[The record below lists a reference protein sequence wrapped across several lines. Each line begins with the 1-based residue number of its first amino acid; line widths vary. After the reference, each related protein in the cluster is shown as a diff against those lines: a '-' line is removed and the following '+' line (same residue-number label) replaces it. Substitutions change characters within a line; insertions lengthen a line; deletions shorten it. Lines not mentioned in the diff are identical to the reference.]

1 MKIIPSI
8 QFVKDLKQLSKKY
21 TSLTNDIRDLQAQ
34 LLINPTMGESLG
46 KSRYKVRLNI
56 KSKKQGKS
64 GGGRVI
70 TYVEIQDDEMYLLTM
85 YDKAEMENVND
96 AFLDDLVK
104 KLER

>member
-1 MKIIPSI
+1 MR
-8 QFVKDLKQLSKKY
+8 VHLLKQFKSDFKALAKKY
-21 TSLTNDIRDLQAQ
+21 PSLEADIDA
-34 LLINPTMGESLG
+34 LLESLVLHPTQGSAIG
-46 KSRYKVRLNI
+46 KNRYKVRLNI